1 MCSHQAQT
9 AHPRPEKR
17 GKSPG
22 IREYPNRTA
31 VLEMFQPIVLILRL
45 TLVQVLV
52 IGALS
57 TLSIRVN
64 KAGYKYTLQASVI
77 ERRAT
82 SHDDND
88 LPPRFSVGQA
98 DNQAPTLSTLVD
110 R

>member
-1 MCSHQAQT
+1 
-9 AHPRPEKR
+9 
-17 GKSPG
+17 
-22 IREYPNRTA
+22 
-31 VLEMFQPIVLILRL
+31 MFQPIVLILRL